1 MIPSTGNP
9 NIDSNTAIKDN
20 WQEPNKVQGYSLAD
34 VSGKYSEENDYNTEM
49 ICKHLKWQAAT
60 HMDIKK
66 YDAYSRR

>member
-1 MIPSTGNP
+1 MIPSTSNP

-49 ICKHLKWQAAT
+49 ICKRLK
-60 HMDIKK
+60 
-66 YDAYSRR
+66 